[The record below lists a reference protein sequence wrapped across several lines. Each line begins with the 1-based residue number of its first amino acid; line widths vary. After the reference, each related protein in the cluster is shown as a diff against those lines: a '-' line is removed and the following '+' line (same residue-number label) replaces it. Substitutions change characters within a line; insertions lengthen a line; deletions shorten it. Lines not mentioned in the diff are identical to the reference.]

1 MLDTATIRA
10 QFPILETQ
18 VHGKPLIYLDNA
30 ATTQKPLVV
39 LDASRRYYETQNAN
53 VHRGSH
59 YLSQLATEAHEQAR
73 ETAAGFINAPETAEL
88 LFTSGCTM

>member
-59 YLSQLATEAHEQAR
+59 YL
-73 ETAAGFINAPETAEL
+73 
-88 LFTSGCTM
+88 

>member
-39 LDASRRYYETQNAN
+39 LDASRRYYDC
-53 VHRGSH
+53 
-59 YLSQLATEAHEQAR
+59 
-73 ETAAGFINAPETAEL
+73 L
-88 LFTSGCTM
+88 LYPSPSPRD